1 MSEKAT
7 VPPRNHISIRGF
19 SNVAF
24 GKKKQSA
31 IDIAE
36 QQRQREQQEVET
48 EFLKGITTLRD
59 LIAPSSLE
67 IQSAYFRI
75 GTKYGRT
82 LYIYGYP
89 RQIYTG
95 WLSSIINVDEVIDVS
110 MFIYPV
116 ESQVVLNNLRKKV
129 GQLEASI
136 SINAEHGK
144 VRDPGLEAAI
154 QDAEE
159 LRDQLQV
166 GAERFFRYGLYMTM
180 YADSLDELAFV
191 QHKIETI
198 LGQQLVFSKVAS
210 SQQEQGLNSTIPQ
223 MTDQL
228 QIRRNMN
235 TGAISTSFPFTSADL
250 TQEKGVLY
258 GINMHNNGLVIFD
271 RFSLENANMVV
282 FAKSG
287 AGKSFT
293 VKLEALRSMMMGADV
308 IIIDPENEY
317 QRLAEAVGGSY
328 IQLSLNSSVRINP
341 FDLPRVIDSDD
352 AEDALRANLVTL
364 HGLLRL
370 MLGGS
375 QIAANGVA
383 VSALAPSEE
392 ADLDQALIDTYARA
406 GITSDPLTHNS
417 LPPTINDLYE
427 TLLHMGGSG
436 PQLAQRLRKYTTGTF
451 AGIFSQ
457 QSNIDIN
464 NTMVVFNIRDLEDE
478 LRPVAMYIVLSHI
491 WNKTRTEQKKRLL
504 IVDEA
509 WQLMK
514 YDDSANFLFSL
525 AKRARK
531 YFLGL
536 TTITQDV
543 EDFMSSKMGRAIV
556 ANSSMQ
562 LLLKQSSS
570 AVDVLGDVFKL
581 TEEERKRLA
590 NFPVG
595 QGLFFA
601 GQNHVHIQIIASPTE
616 QSLITTNPQQVQ
628 AMQQQPV
635 DFQQPQAGY
644 ADPNQQI

>member
-1 MSEKAT
+1 M
-7 VPPRNHISIRGF
+7 
-19 SNVAF
+19 F

-31 IDIAE
+31 IDIAQ
-36 QQRQREQQEVET
+36 QQREREQQEIEA

-59 LIAPSSLE
+59 IIAPSSLE
-67 IQSAYFRI
+67 IQGSYFRL
-75 GTKYGRT
+75 GTRYGRT
-82 LYIYGYP
+82 LYVYGYP
-89 RQIYTG
+89 REIYTG

-116 ESQVVLNNLRKKV
+116 ESQVVLDNLRKKV
-129 GQLEASI
+129 GQLEASM
-136 SINAEHGK
+136 SLNSEHGK
-144 VRDPGLEAAI
+144 VRDPGLEAAY

-159 LRDQLQV
+159 LRDQLQR
-166 GAERFFRYGLYMTM
+166 GEQRFFRYGLYITI
-180 YADSLDELAFV
+180 YGDSLDELSFV

-198 LGQQLVFSKVAS
+198 LGQQLVLSKVAS

-235 TGAISTSFPFTSADL
+235 TGAVSTSFPFTSADL
-250 TQEKGVLY
+250 TQNSGILY

-271 RFSLENANMVV
+271 RFTLENANMVV

-293 VKLEALRSMMMGADV
+293 VKLEALRTMMMGAD
-308 IIIDPENEY
+308 ILIIDPENEY

-328 IQLSLNSSVRINP
+328 VRLSLNSDVRINP
-341 FDLPRVIDSDD
+341 FDLPRVIDSDEAD
-352 AEDALRANLVTL
+352 DSLRANLVTL

-370 MLGGS
+370 MLGGAS
-375 QIAANGVA
+375 AQIAAGGA
-383 VSALAPSEE
+383 AIGPALSPSEE

-417 LPPTINDLYE
+417 TPPTIADLYE
-427 TLLHMGGSG
+427 TLLHMGGNG
-436 PQLAQRLRKYTTGTF
+436 PQLAQRLRKYTSGTF

-491 WNKTRTEQKKRLL
+491 WNRIRTEQKKRML

-514 YDDSANFLFSL
+514 YEDSANFMFSL

-531 YFLGL
+531 YYLGL

-543 EDFMSSKMGRAIV
+543 EDFMGSKMGRAIV

-570 AVDVLGDVFKL
+570 AVDVLSDVFKL

-601 GQNHVHIQIIASPTE
+601 GQNHVHMQIIASPTE
-616 QSLITTNPQQVQ
+616 QSLITTNPQQTQQLQ
-628 AMQQQPV
+628 AYQEQQAQE
-635 DFQQPQAGY
+635 QATSY
-644 ADPNQQI
+644 EATPPSQ

>member
-1 MSEKAT
+1 M
-7 VPPRNHISIRGF
+7 
-19 SNVAF
+19 
-24 GKKKQSA
+24 GKKKKPDA
-31 IDIAE
+31 VDLAA
-36 QQRQREQQEVET
+36 QQRVREQSEVEQA
-48 EFLKGITTLRD
+48 FLTGVRTQRD
-59 LIAPSSLE
+59 FIAPSSIEL
-67 IQSAYFRI
+67 QASYFRL
-75 GTKYGRT
+75 GAKYGRT
-82 LYIYGYP
+82 MYVYGYP

-95 WLSSIINVDEVIDVS
+95 WLSSIINIDEVLDIS

-116 ESQVVLNNLRKKV
+116 DTQIILNNLRKKV
-129 GQLEASI
+129 TQLEASL
-136 SINAEHGK
+136 SINSEKGK
-144 VRDPGLEAAI
+144 IRDPGLQAALS
-154 QDAEE
+154 DAEE
-159 LRDQLQV
+159 LRDQLQI
-166 GAERFFRYGLYMTM
+166 GSEKFFRYGLYVTV
-180 YADSLDELAFV
+180 YADSLDELNFV

-198 LGQQLVFSKVAS
+198 FGQQLVFSKVAS

-223 MTDQL
+223 LTDQL

-250 TQEKGVLY
+250 TDGKGVLY

-293 VKLEALRSMMMGADV
+293 VKLEALRSMMVGADIV
-308 IIIDPENEY
+308 IIDPENEY
-317 QRLAEAVGGSY
+317 QKLSDAVAGSY
-328 IQLSLNSSVRINP
+328 IRLSLNSDTRINP

-352 AEDALRANLVTL
+352 ADDALRANLVTL
-364 HGLLRL
+364 HGLLRQ

-375 QIAANGVA
+375 QMTADGQIMTGLTAA
-383 VSALAPSEE
+383 EE
-392 ADLDQALIDTYARA
+392 ADIDQALIDTYARV

-417 LPPTINDLYE
+417 TPPTIADLYD
-427 TLLHMGGSG
+427 TLLHMGGTG
-436 PQLAQRLRKYTTGTF
+436 PSLAQRLRKFTSGTF

-464 NTMVVFNIRDLEDE
+464 NNMVVFNIRDLEDE
-478 LRPVAMYIVLSHI
+478 LRPVAMYIVLNHI
-491 WNKTRTEQKKRLL
+491 WNITRTDQKRRML

-514 YDDSANFLFSL
+514 HDDSANFLFSL

-531 YFLGL
+531 YQLGL
-536 TTITQDV
+536 TTISQDV
-543 EDFMSSKMGRAIV
+543 EDFMGSKMGRAIV

-570 AVDVLGDVFKL
+570 AVDVLSGVFKL
-581 TEEERKRLA
+581 TEEEQKRLA

-601 GQNHVHIQIIASPTE
+601 GQNHVHIQIQASETEYNLVNTSPT
-616 QSLITTNPQQVQ
+616 STTQKPTVSG
-628 AMQQQPV
+628 
-635 DFQQPQAGY
+635 GY
-644 ADPNQQI
+644 M

>member
-1 MSEKAT
+1 M
-7 VPPRNHISIRGF
+7 
-19 SNVAF
+19 F

-31 IDIAE
+31 IDIAQ
-36 QQRQREQQEVET
+36 QQREREQQEIEA

-59 LIAPSSLE
+59 IIAPSSLE
-67 IQSAYFRI
+67 IQGSYFRL

-82 LYIYGYP
+82 LYVYGYP
-89 RQIYTG
+89 REIYTG
-95 WLSSIINVDEVIDVS
+95 WISSIINIDEVIDVS

-116 ESQVVLNNLRKKV
+116 ESQVVLDNLRKKV
-129 GQLEASI
+129 GQLEASM

-144 VRDPGLEAAI
+144 VRDPSLEAAY

-159 LRDQLQV
+159 LRDQLQR
-166 GAERFFRYGLYMTM
+166 GEQRFFRYGLYITI
-180 YADSLDELAFV
+180 YADSLDELGFV

-198 LGQQLVFSKVAS
+198 LGQQLVLSKVAS

-235 TGAISTSFPFTSADL
+235 TGAVSTSFPFTSADL
-250 TQEKGVLY
+250 TQNQGILY

-271 RFSLENANMVV
+271 RFSLENANMAV

-287 AGKSFT
+287 AGKSFA
-293 VKLEALRSMMMGADV
+293 VKLEAMRSMMMGADV

-317 QRLAEAVGGSY
+317 QRMAEAVGGSY
-328 IQLSLNSSVRINP
+328 IRLSLNSDVRINP
-341 FDLPRVIDSDD
+341 FELPRVIDSDEAD
-352 AEDALRANLVTL
+352 DSLRANLVTL

-370 MLGGS
+370 MLGGAS
-375 QIAANGVA
+375 AQIAAGGAA
-383 VSALAPSEE
+383 VLPALSPSEE

-417 LPPTINDLYE
+417 TPPTVSDLYE
-427 TLLHMGGSG
+427 TLLHMGGNG

-478 LRPVAMYIVLSHI
+478 LRPVAMYIVLSHV
-491 WNKTRTEQKKRLL
+491 WNRIRTEQKKRML

-514 YDDSANFLFSL
+514 YDDSANFMYSL

-531 YFLGL
+531 YYLGL

-543 EDFMSSKMGRAIV
+543 EDFMGSKMGRAIV

-562 LLLKQSSS
+562 LLLKQSTS
-570 AVDVLGDVFKL
+570 AVDVLSDVFKL
-581 TEEERKRLA
+581 TEEEKKRLA

-601 GQNHVHIQIIASPTE
+601 GQNHVHIQVVASPTE
-616 QSLITTNPQQVQ
+616 QSLITTNPQQLQ
-628 AMQQQPV
+628 QMQQTQNLQE
-635 DFQQPQAGY
+635 QQGPELLVQQDINNTPQ
-644 ADPNQQI
+644 